1 MEEKEEELTN
11 KELEVEKQE
20 LEMERKRLI
29 EERWKFEE
37 IMKELFE
44 EEQKMENEDTDS
56 DDEEDKYN
64 QSRTATRGNSPYLS
78 PNPQTPASSRPGSSY
93 SESEETVPL
102 RTSRWHPQVI
112 LYPV

>member
-37 IMKELFE
+37 IMKEFLKRNRKWRMKT
-44 EEQKMENEDTDS
+44 QILMMK
-56 DDEEDKYN
+56 
-64 QSRTATRGNSPYLS
+64 RTSTINHELQP
-78 PNPQTPASSRPGSSY
+78 
-93 SESEETVPL
+93 EETVP
-102 RTSRWHPQVI
+102 TSLLILKLLHHPGLAPATASQRR
-112 LYPV
+112 LSP